1 MKDIFVIPLN
11 GLPTGKSDFSWYADK
26 EFFGSFDNSDIL
38 DADIHVDCV
47 LEKSGNYMGIDLE
60 IRGTVT
66 VPCDRCLEDLEIP
79 VEEERKLSVKFGN
92 EPTSPLDTE
101 EGERETVYFSTEE
114 PVIDLRQIVYDY
126 TCLAVPMQRVHKE
139 GECNPAAVAHLSS
152 ESDVVKPKET
162 ATDNPFAAL
171 KDLLAKKQD
180 S

>member
-1 MKDIFVIPLN
+1 MYYLIDNTLRECSAAERSARDRQYVAVLTPAEWAE
-11 GLPTGKSDFSWYADK
+11 SSR
-26 EFFGSFDNSDIL
+26 SFD
-38 DADIHVDCV
+38 
-47 LEKSGNYMGIDLE
+47 MGIDLE